1 MSTQLKSGKSAIT
14 GKTKISR
21 KKSSSA
27 LNNAVKHKAKKVAAS
42 SLHDDEGDDDE
53 LTIEIL
59 QKAATEAF
67 TEAAART
74 MEVMGY
80 NVIAQDGWVVKIF
93 PDGSI
98 EKILKLDSHYT
109 NKPVFLD

>member
-1 MSTQLKSGKSAIT
+1 MM
-14 GKTKISR
+14 
-21 KKSSSA
+21 
-27 LNNAVKHKAKKVAAS
+27 NF
-42 SLHDDEGDDDE
+42 
-53 LTIEIL
+53 TIEIL

-67 TEAAART
+67 TEAAVRT

-80 NVIAQDGWVVKIF
+80 NVISKDGWIVKIF

-98 EKILKLDSHYT
+98 EKISKLDSHYT